1 MGTFARKFLSG
12 LAFSVCLTGAAN
24 AADILPP
31 IVEERVVSV
40 AGGWYLRGDIGYDIQ
55 KTVEFSHT
63 GVTAA
68 SGAFID
74 HSIDRSGSL
83 GVGVGYEFNDW
94 FRADVT
100 AEFLSARVK
109 KAEEARAEA
118 EGSAVD
124 DAVKLLADLV
134 ALGDEIGIPLTSRAP
149 AP

>member
-1 MGTFARKFLSG
+1 MADTMQFDLVSPERRLASG
-12 LAFSVCLTGAAN
+12 QATAVRIPGADGDMTAMPDH
-24 AADILPP
+24 APVVTTLRPGI
-31 IVEERVVSV
+31 VSV
-40 AGGWYLRGDIGYDIQ
+40 DMDGGTQEYAVTGGFAQITAEGT
-55 KTVEFSHT
+55 TVLADE
-63 GVTAA
+63 AMP
-68 SGAFID
+68 
-74 HSIDRSGSL
+74 
-83 GVGVGYEFNDW
+83 
-94 FRADVT
+94 RADVT